1 MIYYEYKEKEM
12 KPSPLFVRLLDA
24 MFGLTPNDVEVE
36 QDITQSTCHREI
48 VAELARIGEK
58 FGLEAVNEQ
67 R

>member
-1 MIYYEYKEKEM
+1 M

-36 QDITQSTCHREI
+36 PTIAQSTCHREI
-48 VAELARIGEK
+48 VAELTRIGEK
-58 FGLEAVNEQ
+58 FGLEAVSEQ